1 MSFSTHKNPFRL
13 PDYRRWFFAS
23 TLLSVS
29 GGTALA
35 TSLLLVDMTGS
46 PLTAGILTGTLTVVD
61 VVATLLGGGL
71 ADRFSRR
78 RLILALMR
86 TSAVVNL
93 VLVLTIALMVRGT
106 ITSPLVAVV
115 LALILSEALLG
126 ATGPALDAALKRVIS
141 PEAYPRALSAAGAR
155 ESTISLVGGPVT
167 GLLYAAATWLPY
179 LLRALCQGF
188 FLLCLRRVTTD
199 FGPGPNTG
207 PSKRGYREAFGF
219 LTGDPALRR
228 FLLAAPLV
236 NLMVATMSSWLVFS
250 LRGAGHSAATVGLVV
265 AGLAVGTLLGSTI
278 TPFFSDRV
286 PAGWLA
292 ISGLSTMTLT
302 FSAMALVPSSPT
314 VLFAVGCL
322 AMLPSPALN
331 AGIFTYV
338 FRQTPTA
345 LQGRVTAAFKTIAQ
359 AVYALGPVTAG
370 LALSTTHTTGVL
382 LGACTLAGA
391 GVLVLLSSPA
401 VRTLG

>member
-1 MSFSTHKNPFRL
+1 MSFSTHKNPFHL

-167 GLLYAAATWLPY
+167 GLLYGGNLAAIPPAGPVS
-179 LLRALCQGF
+179 GF
-188 FLLCLRRVTTD
+188 FPVMFT
-199 FGPGPNTG
+199 PGHHRFWSWAHRIAST
-207 PSKRGYREAFGF
+207 PSEGRYI
-219 LTGDPALRR
+219 
-228 FLLAAPLV
+228 
-236 NLMVATMSSWLVFS
+236 NSS
-250 LRGAGHSAATVGLVV
+250 A
-265 AGLAVGTLLGSTI
+265 ST
-278 TPFFSDRV
+278 
-286 PAGWLA
+286 
-292 ISGLSTMTLT
+292 
-302 FSAMALVPSSPT
+302 SPT
-314 VLFAVGCL
+314 SRASRGE
-322 AMLPSPALN
+322 P
-331 AGIFTYV
+331 
-338 FRQTPTA
+338 
-345 LQGRVTAAFKTIAQ
+345 
-359 AVYALGPVTAG
+359 
-370 LALSTTHTTGVL
+370 TTG
-382 LGACTLAGA
+382 ARPKA
-391 GVLVLLSSPA
+391 
-401 VRTLG
+401 